1 MTILSKHQKRAF
13 DDAEN
18 ASAVGEND
26 QDHVV
31 DNDFDDHA
39 AAAADYDDYS
49 ADVEYDD
56 YAAADYADY
65 SADVEYVA
73 DQLHLGPG
81 SEHLDSASHY
91 CSKRL

>member
-1 MTILSKHQKRAF
+1 MTMLTKHQIKAF
-13 DDAEN
+13 DYAEN

-49 ADVEYDD
+49 ADVEY
-56 YAAADYADY
+56 
-65 SADVEYVA
+65 VA

>member
-1 MTILSKHQKRAF
+1 MTMLTKHQIKAF

-26 QDHVV
+26 QDHVA
-31 DNDFDDHA
+31 DNDFDDY

-49 ADVEYDD
+49 
-56 YAAADYADY
+56 AAADYADY

>member
-1 MTILSKHQKRAF
+1 MTMLTKHQKRAF

-18 ASAVGEND
+18 ASAVAEND
-26 QDHVV
+26 QDHVA

-49 ADVEYDD
+49 ADVE
-56 YAAADYADY
+56 
-65 SADVEYVA
+65 SVA